1 MKMTK
6 IALAV
11 AALVASSQAFAVP
24 VTPTDITNAR
34 VAGTLQ
40 QAWIS
45 GASASARSVYE
56 GWVGSGTAVGCD
68 VGTNSIFTNAAT
80 TSTATT
86 PGSYGTNFVAY
97 ACTRAGTV
105 SVLYHT
111 VDGGSLNAFTPH
123 TIGTKLARI
132 KFPGAPSAALTALF
146 PTAPAH
152 VNTCVTATT
161 AAFNYADSTNTENNA
176 SIYKGCTL
184 QGTALPSN
192 GVATPAGNTANN
204 TAIVTNDPWGS
215 ALPAGGFSDVEPA
228 ILPATLGGGAAATA
242 AVGTATAANFGQV
255 FGVVVSRNLYRAL
268 QVAQGIANNTDVL
281 DPNFDPV
288 NAPNITS
295 QQYVAIASQGGAY
308 QTDWQPLLGAAGAA
322 KKVVLARRVN
332 SSGTQASSNAFFLAA
347 PCAGGSALIPA
358 AVGDSNANFEVVEGA
373 GTGNVKQ
380 RLSLANLQNDFAI
393 GVVSAEN
400 NWRNEAIPATP
411 TVAAPGSH
419 QYRFVK
425 LDGVHPEAP
434 AAKSL
439 VGATPAQV
447 TALTAEATAN
457 ARSTAAWT
465 DYRFHMES
473 YSYVANS
480 ATGFA
485 ATILPVITAALV
497 TPPTAASCNVLPRG
511 LTLNPAAGS
520 ICDAGSSV
528 LNTTFATVEVL
539 NGTNFGDSCK
549 PIAAFQ

>member
-1 MKMTK
+1 
-6 IALAV
+6 L
-11 AALVASSQAFAVP
+11 P
-24 VTPTDITNAR
+24 V
-34 VAGTLQ
+34 
-40 QAWIS
+40 S
-45 GASASARSVYE
+45 
-56 GWVGSGTAVGCD
+56 
-68 VGTNSIFTNAAT
+68 
-80 TSTATT
+80 
-86 PGSYGTNFVAY
+86 
-97 ACTRAGTV
+97 
-105 SVLYHT
+105 
-111 VDGGSLNAFTPH
+111 
-123 TIGTKLARI
+123 
-132 KFPGAPSAALTALF
+132 
-146 PTAPAH
+146 
-152 VNTCVTATT
+152 
-161 AAFNYADSTNTENNA
+161 
-176 SIYKGCTL
+176 
-184 QGTALPSN
+184 
-192 GVATPAGNTANN
+192 
-204 TAIVTNDPWGS
+204 
-215 ALPAGGFSDVEPA
+215 
-228 ILPATLGGGAAATA
+228 LGGGAAATA
-242 AVGTATAANFGQV
+242 ALGTATAANFGQV

-295 QQYVAIASQGGAY
+295 QQYVAIAAQGGAY

-322 KKVVLARRVN
+322 KKVILARRVN
-332 SSGTQASSNAFFLAA
+332 SSGTQASSNAFFLAN
-347 PCAGGSALIPA
+347 PCTSSNLVPAGVADSLPTPA
-358 AVGDSNANFEVVEGA
+358 SPTQFEVVEGA

-400 NWRNEAIPATP
+400 NWRTEAIPATP

-425 LDGVHPEAP
+425 LDGVHPESP

-457 ARSTAAWT
+457 ARATAAWT

-528 LNTTFATVEVL
+528 LNTTFATVEVM